1 MSQPLPIMSATT
13 IELLTEFGRATQQLE
28 DASWVLSFE
37 VGATVKA
44 RHPTDRTWRAN
55 KTCRE
60 QLTHAVTSAEAV
72 ADQLRLIVPAYAVS
86 NPMTV

>member
-1 MSQPLPIMSATT
+1 MSATNA
-13 IELLTEFGRATQQLE
+13 ELLTDLGRATEQLE
-28 DASWVLSFE
+28 DASYVLRFE
-37 VGATVKA
+37 IGATVKA
-44 RHPTDRTWRAN
+44 RHPDDCTWSAR

-60 QLTHAVTSAEAV
+60 QLYHAIASAETV